1 PGMAWVRRDERVPW
15 PDALSVR
22 LSQ

>member
-1 PGMAWVRRDERVPW
+1 WVRLDERVPW